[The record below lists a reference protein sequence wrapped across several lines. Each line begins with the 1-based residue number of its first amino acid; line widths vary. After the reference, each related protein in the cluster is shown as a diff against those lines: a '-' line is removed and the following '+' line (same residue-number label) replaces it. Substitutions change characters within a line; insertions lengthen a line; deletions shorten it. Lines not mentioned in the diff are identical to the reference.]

1 MSHRYEEYTSNDVT
15 NELKNDTNDEEYE
28 LTEEELGYKI
38 IDEDLKASTDLY
50 EFLKDYIE
58 NQSMIFPI
66 MDKLNS
72 TNFMNWFSENLDNK
86 ILTPK

>member
-15 NELKNDTNDEEYE
+15 NELRNDTNDEEYE

-72 TNFMNWFSENLDNK
+72 TNFMIWFSENLDNK

>member
-58 NQSMIFPI
+58 NQSMIFTI

-72 TNFMNWFSENLDNK
+72 TNFMNWFSENLDNN